1 MRALIQRVKF
11 AQVEVNQEVLA
22 QIGPGLLV
30 FLGVA
35 RSDTTA
41 DVAWLAGKVS
51 RLRIFQ
57 DEAGKMNRSVREID
71 GSVLVVSQ
79 FTLYGD
85 VRRGN
90 RPGFELAALPP
101 LAERLYDDFCHQLRG
116 QGIPVQTGQFGADMQ
131 VRLNNDGP
139 VTIWLESPA
148 LKPEVN

>member
-11 AQVEVNQEVLA
+11 AQVTVNQEVLA

-41 DVAWLAGKVS
+41 DAAWLAGKVA
-51 RLRIFQ
+51 RLRIFP
-57 DEAGKMNRSVREID
+57 DEAGKMNLPVREIE

-90 RPGFELAALPP
+90 RPGFDLAALPT
-101 LAERLYDDFCHQLRG
+101 LAENLYNDFCSQLRR
-116 QGIPVQTGQFGADMQ
+116 QGIPVQTGQFAADMQ
-131 VRLNNDGP
+131 VLLNNDGP

-148 LKPEVN
+148 IKSEVN

>member
-35 RSDTTA
+35 RSDTAT
-41 DVAWLAGKVS
+41 DVAWLAGKVA
-51 RLRIFQ
+51 RLRIFA
-57 DEAGKMNRSVREID
+57 DEAGKMNLSVREID

-101 LAERLYDDFCHQLRG
+101 LAESLYDDFCQQLRC

-131 VRLNNDGP
+131 VQLNNDGP